1 MIGKSLC
8 FSINFLE
15 TVAKSEFHLST
26 RTFWTKT
33 SSCRSFFSIQ
43 SIHYFGEILS
53 CFWWNFLRNGSENCI
68 LRVWMNISRKKLE
81 EKVRNFFLGRLI
93 EWYFDVYWEVSS
105 SFLNTAFCLSMGGKL
120 FKAKFF
126 EKNFC
131 CFGMI
136 LGLGAK

>member
-33 SSCRSFFSIQ
+33 SSWRSFFSIQ

-53 CFWWNFLRNGSENCI
+53 CFWRNFLRIGFENCI
-68 LRVWMNISRKKLE
+68 LRVWRNISRKQLE
-81 EKVRNFFLGRLI
+81 KNVLNFFLGQLI
-93 EWYFDVYWEVSS
+93 EWYFHWKVSS

-126 EKNFC
+126 EKNLC
-131 CFGMI
+131 CFCMI
-136 LGLGAK
+136 LGLRAK